1 VSLMSFSVCVVIVIS
16 LCGYMDV
23 METISASEKHNED
36 RGSNRSPEVAESLT
50 TKCRVTGW

>member
-1 VSLMSFSVCVVIVIS
+1 MSFSVCVVIVIS

-36 RGSNRSPEVAESLT
+36 RGSIRSPEVAESLT